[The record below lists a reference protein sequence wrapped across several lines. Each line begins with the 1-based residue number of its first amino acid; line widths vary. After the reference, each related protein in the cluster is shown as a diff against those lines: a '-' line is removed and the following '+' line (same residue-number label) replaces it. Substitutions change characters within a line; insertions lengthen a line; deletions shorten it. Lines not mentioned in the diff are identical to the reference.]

1 MCNVARQARRK
12 IRTMRIRRLHRLTWP
27 LLAMGITAEQTMTAA
42 MASPPKKKKQ
52 ITSLI
57 IIRHAERI
65 DDHRIPGGFASNCSS
80 SAATNNLDWR
90 LDTEPGR
97 QRPWD
102 PPLSLG
108 GIEQSE
114 AFGRLL
120 PHLIEEFKLP
130 PLGAVYASPVVRC
143 VETGLAAMQAHDAE
157 LMAMKERREKEKE
170 SRRQANAGEAP
181 PVPPIQTKGC
191 SSLGSKFRFGG
202 KGKKKANNTKTAAIN
217 GHDMA
222 TAVGMAH
229 IRAPSIA
236 DIADM
241 TADLYSATMD
251 MLGLEDGTAEETTTE
266 DNVESNST
274 DNGLETIQEKSSS
287 SQTQQQKDRQIQR
300 FEAKGPVQLRYE
312 LGLMECI
319 HKQWYEQ
326 WCTIVDA
333 PMEQSTVVGEHRMT
347 IDDNDSTTSRD
358 EKNSQEQQQS
368 LHPMAR
374 VAVNHCFPEP
384 RDAVSLL
391 GGVIRMF
398 RCEKNDMARNGRGN
412 GSRQMLQPDAKCDQR
427 KLSNELL
434 GRVDTDD
441 HVEPFSTFIK
451 DYQYEVMYETGK
463 AGLNRQDAAIRAIA
477 ARHVGET
484 VVCVTHYVPCAHL
497 FGRLTGRDGVVEHGK
512 AGYTA
517 FSVYVHS
524 DGREGGKHTDWRPL
538 IINDQRHLQT
548 HATIRTEVTRP
559 AKKKYNLRSRLYG
572 F

>member
-1 MCNVARQARRK
+1 
-12 IRTMRIRRLHRLTWP
+12 
-27 LLAMGITAEQTMTAA
+27 MTAVTA
-42 MASPPKKKKQ
+42 VPPKKKQ

-65 DDHRIPGGFASNCSS
+65 DDHRIPGGFASNGRST
-80 SAATNNLDWR
+80 TNSNLDWR
-90 LDTEPGR
+90 LDTVPGR

-108 GIEQSE
+108 GVEQSE

-143 VETGLAAMQAHDAE
+143 VETGLAAMKAHDAE
-157 LMAMKERREKEKE
+157 LMAMKGKREEE
-170 SRRQANAGEAP
+170 EEQSRRPAENAGQVP
-181 PVPPIQTKGC
+181 PVSPIQTKGS

-202 KGKKKANNTKTAAIN
+202 KGKKKANNMKTAAA
-217 GHDMA
+217 GPDMA

-251 MLGLEDGTAEETTTE
+251 MLGLDDGNDGTAEKTTG
-266 DNVESNST
+266 DIGESKST
-274 DNGLETIQEKSSS
+274 DKGVETSREKSPSPP
-287 SQTQQQKDRQIQR
+287 TQQQKDRQIQR
-300 FEAKGPVQLRYE
+300 FEAKGPVRLRCE

-326 WCTIVDA
+326 WCTIVEA
-333 PMEQSTVVGEHRMT
+333 PMDQGTVVGEHRMT
-347 IDDNDSTTSRD
+347 IDDNDCTTSRD
-358 EKNSQEQQQS
+358 EKNAQEQQQS

-384 RDAVSLL
+384 RDLVSLL
-391 GGVIRMF
+391 GEVIRMYK
-398 RCEKNDMARNGRGN
+398 CEKDDIARRGN
-412 GSRQMLQPDAKCDQR
+412 NGPRQMFLSDVKCDQR
-427 KLSNELL
+427 RLSDELL
-434 GRVDTDD
+434 GRVDTED

-512 AGYTA
+512 AGYTS

-524 DGREGGKHTDWRPL
+524 DGREGEKHTDWRPL

-548 HATIRTEVTRP
+548 PAAIRTEASRP
-559 AKKKYNLRSRLYG
+559 AKKKYNLRSRVYG

>member
-1 MCNVARQARRK
+1 
-12 IRTMRIRRLHRLTWP
+12 
-27 LLAMGITAEQTMTAA
+27 MTAA
-42 MASPPKKKKQ
+42 TASPPKKKKQ

-97 QRPWD
+97 QR
-102 PPLSLG
+102 LSLG

-120 PHLIEEFKLP
+120 PNLIEEFKLP

-157 LMAMKERREKEKE
+157 LMAMKERREKEEE

-181 PVPPIQTKGC
+181 PVPPIQTKGS

-202 KGKKKANNTKTAAIN
+202 KGKKKANNTKTAAAN
-217 GHDMA
+217 GPDMA

-236 DIADM
+236 DM
-241 TADLYSATMD
+241 TADLYSATIF
-251 MLGLEDGTAEETTTE
+251 MLGLEDGTEEDTTTE

-384 RDAVSLL
+384 RDAVSLM

-451 DYQYEVMYETGK
+451 DYQYEIMYETGK

-524 DGREGGKHTDWRPL
+524 DGREGEKHTDWRPL